1 MKTPLMIAVLALGA
15 ATTACAPTTPG
26 MAGTTGEAREC
37 FFVSQV
43 RSFASSDDR
52 RVYVET
58 GSNEV
63 FELQTFGCSNVDWSN
78 SIGIRTTTG
87 GGSSVC
93 SGLDAELIVPDLPG
107 GRTTCPVTGVR
118 RLSDAELAA
127 LPERDRP

>member
-1 MKTPLMIAVLALGA
+1 MRYSLILAALALGA
-15 ATTACAPTTPG
+15 TGACAPTAPG
-26 MAGTTGEAREC
+26 MAPAAGQREC
-37 FFVSQV
+37 FFVHQV
-43 RSFASSDDR
+43 RSFSSTDDR

-58 GSNEV
+58 GPNEV
-63 FELQTFGCSNVDWSN
+63 FELQTFGCSNVDWST
-78 SIGIRTTTG
+78 SIGIRSTG

>member
-1 MKTPLMIAVLALGA
+1 MRTPLILSVLALGA
-15 ATTACAPTTPG
+15 LSACAPTTPG
-26 MAGTTGEAREC
+26 MTRADGERQC
-37 FFVSQV
+37 FFISQV

-52 RVYVET
+52 RVFVET

-63 FELQTFGCSNVDWSN
+63 FELQTFGCSNVDWST
-78 SIGIRTTTG
+78 SIGIRSTT

-118 RLSDAELAA
+118 RLSEAELAA

>member
-1 MKTPLMIAVLALGA
+1 MKPLIAFAGLALA
-15 ATTACAPTTPG
+15 AACAPGPAPAAHRADG
-26 MAGTTGEAREC
+26 PREC
-37 FFVSQV
+37 FFVSEV

-52 RVYVET
+52 RVYVDT

-78 SIGIRTTTG
+78 QIGIRATTG

-93 SGLDAELIVPDLPG
+93 SGMDAELIVPDLPG

-118 RLSDAELAA
+118 RLSDAEVAA
-127 LPERDRP
+127 LDARDRP

>member
-1 MKTPLMIAVLALGA
+1 MKPFLILAALSLS
-15 ATTACAPTTPG
+15 ATAACAPTTPG
-26 MAGTTGEAREC
+26 MAQTGAPREC
-37 FFVSQV
+37 FFIQEV

-52 RVYVET
+52 RVYVDT

-63 FELQTFGCSNVDWSN
+63 FELETFGCSNVDWST
-78 SIGIRTTTG
+78 SIGIRSTTG
-87 GGSSVC
+87 GSSIC

-118 RLSDAELAA
+118 RLSDAEVAA

>member
-1 MKTPLMIAVLALGA
+1 MRPFLILAALSLGA
-15 ATTACAPTTPG
+15 TAACAPTTPG
-26 MAGTTGEAREC
+26 MAQTGAAREC
-37 FFVSQV
+37 FFVQQV

>member
-1 MKTPLMIAVLALGA
+1 MRTPLILSALALGA
-15 ATTACAPTTPG
+15 LSACAPTTPG
-26 MAGTTGEAREC
+26 MTRAGGERQC
-37 FFVSQV
+37 FFISQV

-58 GSNEV
+58 GPNEV
-63 FELQTFGCSNVDWSN
+63 FELQTFGCSNVDWST
-78 SIGIRTTTG
+78 SIGIRSTT

-118 RLSDAELAA
+118 RLSEAELAA

>member
-1 MKTPLMIAVLALGA
+1 MRTPALAALFTLGA
-15 ATTACAPTTPG
+15 VAACAPTTPG
-26 MAGTTGEAREC
+26 PARAAEGREC
-37 FFVSQV
+37 FFVHQV

-58 GSNEV
+58 GRDEV
-63 FELQTFGCSNVDWSN
+63 FELQTFGCSNVDWST
-78 SIGIRTTTG
+78 SIGIRSTT